1 MADEF
6 VAPGDPA
13 KAAQNIIKLVTKPEI
28 PLRFA
33 VGDDAYTNCKA
44 FYQKRLDELEAVRE
58 LSTGTNFE
66 K

>member
-1 MADEF
+1 MADEYA
-6 VAPGDPA
+6 APGDPA
-13 KAAQNIIKLVTKPEI
+13 KAAENVIKLVTQPEI

-33 VGDDAYTNCKA
+33 VGDDAYANCKA
-44 FYQKRLDELEAVRE
+44 FYQKRLEDMEVVRE